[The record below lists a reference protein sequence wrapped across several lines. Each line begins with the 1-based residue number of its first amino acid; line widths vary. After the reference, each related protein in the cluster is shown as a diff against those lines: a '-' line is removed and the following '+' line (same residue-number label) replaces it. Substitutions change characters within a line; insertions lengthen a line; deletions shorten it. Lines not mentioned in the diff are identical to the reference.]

1 MVWNLILCWILEYRK
16 PYFLAEDKNVDFR
29 NVEKITFRG
38 LGETV
43 SVDALKSINNE
54 IRIGKNFVDR
64 SHTVFIVL
72 DEDFNVSQ
80 DIGIPVNG
88 IIGYYFFKNHPL
100 KSITSIKPLQ
110 FTKTAQNC
118 RKDPKIFR
126 ISYQRRD
133 E

>member
-1 MVWNLILCWILEYRK
+1 MDSGISDTLFFSL
-16 PYFLAEDKNVDFR
+16 EDKNVDFR

-54 IRIGKNFVDR
+54 IKIGKNYVDR

-72 DEDFNVSQ
+72 DEDFNISQ
-80 DIGIPVNG
+80 DIGVPVNG

-100 KSITSIKPLQ
+100 EINYINKTITVY
-110 FTKTAQNC
+110 
-118 RKDPKIFR
+118 KD
-126 ISYQRRD
+126 S
-133 E
+133 